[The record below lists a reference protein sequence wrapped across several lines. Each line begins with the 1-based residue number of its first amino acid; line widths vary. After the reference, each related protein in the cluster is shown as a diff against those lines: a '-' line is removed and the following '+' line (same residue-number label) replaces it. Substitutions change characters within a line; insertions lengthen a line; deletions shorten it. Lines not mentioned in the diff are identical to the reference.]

1 MKENYSAS
9 SFVLKVM
16 RRLSDASV
24 ITPKFLGHGI
34 VSQHSS
40 STTIAGPRNS
50 STNDAAI
57 IAAAAWKLLGPLAIP
72 VEDLRGIAFQCQK
85 LKQDG
90 VVVAGARERGQG
102 VLAFGPVTKVVP
114 DLPPVDEAVPSL
126 SSPAVPFPPPGQT
139 RTKRPLQEESSVI
152 ILGDTDSDSTPPPPK
167 KVKRSTSKSKSP
179 SKSPTKIKI
188 ANPKV
193 PIIPAIFRASS
204 RRGVPSFPSASQVSD
219 ANLFEWGL
227 DAEVYR
233 ALPAADQQDAI
244 RQVRTSSLALQLQ
257 ASRNGKNP
265 DQTTIRGKVTKAN
278 LRSDLSK
285 SASQP
290 PSSSLEPPS
299 AVVVSSS
306 PMPVSDEIIRSLN
319 YDPRVFHQLPP
330 SVQQEILKDNRAVKK
345 TFTVAGDRQSSKAR
359 IQSRYIHLVPFTPAL
374 PPKFA
379 GKTEVEEIRTAIE
392 SWFEKC
398 KKVGP
403 ANVDVEK
410 FMTYLEKSCDANRRG
425 SGRDWSKVRSLVIW
439 WEYLI
444 DGEFG
449 KEGECE
455 AGVGRVWWDA
465 WKRGRARVDAFVK
478 KEFGSGANLSIT

>member
-1 MKENYSAS
+1 
-9 SFVLKVM
+9 M
-16 RRLSDASV
+16 RRLPDASV

-40 STTIAGPRNS
+40 STTIAGPRNT
-50 STNDAAI
+50 STNDASI

-102 VLAFGPVTKVVP
+102 VLAFGPVAKISADLPLLDEVVP
-114 DLPPVDEAVPSL
+114 PV

-139 RTKRPLQEESSVI
+139 RTKRHLQEDPPSVI

-179 SKSPTKIKI
+179 SKSPTKVKVVK
-188 ANPKV
+188 PKAPV
-193 PIIPAIFRASS
+193 IPAIFKASS
-204 RRGVPSFPSASQVSD
+204 RRAAPSFPSASQVSD
-219 ANLFEWGL
+219 ANLFELGL

-233 ALPAADQQDAI
+233 ALPAVDQQDAL

-257 ASRNGKNP
+257 ASRNAANP
-265 DQTTIRGKVTKAN
+265 DQTTIRGKVTKAS
-278 LRSDLSK
+278 LRSGLSK

-290 PSSSLEPPS
+290 PSSSLEPSP

-319 YDPRVFHQLPP
+319 YDPRIFHQLPP

-345 TFTVAGDRQSSKAR
+345 TFTVAGDRQSSKTR
-359 IQSRYIHLVPFTPAL
+359 VQSRYIHLVPFTPAL

-398 KKVGP
+398 KKAGP

-410 FMTYLEKSCDANRRG
+410 FVTYLEKSCDANRRG
-425 SGRDWSKVRSLVIW
+425 SGRDWSKVRSLLIW
-439 WEYLI
+439 WEFLI
-444 DGEFG
+444 ESGFG

-455 AGVGRVWWDA
+455 IGVGRVWWDA
-465 WKRGRARVDAFVK
+465 WKRGRARVDAFVT
-478 KEFGSGANLSIT
+478 KEFGSGASLAIG